1 MPQHIGNAGARAM
14 GWGRC
19 VMLSLS
25 PRVERGKELDNFTN
39 NKRYRS
45 FFDLGQPL
53 DVSIRRQME
62 TFLGRDL
69 EKVRIHHGYQ
79 AGVVSRRLG
88 ARAFTLKGQDFGHR
102 QNLDTATTEGLGL
115 LAHELTHVTQQ
126 TQPQRLPQV
135 ANRGYSPVPAAL
147 TRTPSDAG
155 MVLPAPAEDTPLTTS
170 PVRRKAPARASKPLG
185 AEGSAGKRSEPASGI
200 DVEKLAD
207 RVYRLM
213 QHDLNLERER
223 ATKLGG

>member
-1 MPQHIGNAGARAM
+1 MPQHIGNAGAKAM
-14 GWGRC
+14 GWGRG

-25 PRVERGKELDNFTN
+25 PQVERGKERDKFTE
-39 NKRYRS
+39 RYRS
-45 FFDLGQPL
+45 LFDPGPPL
-53 DVSIRRQME
+53 EVSIRRQME

-88 ARAFTLKGQDFGHR
+88 ARAFTIKGQDSGHR
-102 QNLDTATTEGLGL
+102 QNLDTATTQGLGL

-155 MVLPAPAEDTPLTTS
+155 MVLPAPAEDTPLTTR
-170 PVRRKAPARASKPLG
+170 PARRAPARASELPG
-185 AEGSAGKRSEPASGI
+185 AQGSARKRSESASGI
-200 DVEKLAD
+200 DVEKVAD
-207 RVYRLM
+207 RVYQLM